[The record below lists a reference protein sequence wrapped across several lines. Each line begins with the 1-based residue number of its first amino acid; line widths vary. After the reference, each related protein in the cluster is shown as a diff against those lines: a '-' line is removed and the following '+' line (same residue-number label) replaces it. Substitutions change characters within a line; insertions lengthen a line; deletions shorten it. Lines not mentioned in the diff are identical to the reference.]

1 MHPRWS
7 STCRRAAAAW
17 SSGPTA
23 MWRRSLPGG
32 SRPKVASR
40 PGPVRAASCA
50 WAPDPPAVTVRGA
63 VEDQHAAEQRYI
75 DGLYAR
81 LEELRV
87 QTAAR
92 LADVRLYQTRHPQA
106 LLERDAEIHHLG
118 ASLARYDVAGTLC
131 FGRLDLEAG
140 PRYYV
145 GRVGISDDSHDPL
158 LIDWRAPA
166 AEP

>member
-1 MHPRWS
+1 
-7 STCRRAAAAW
+7 
-17 SSGPTA
+17 
-23 MWRRSLPGG
+23 
-32 SRPKVASR
+32 
-40 PGPVRAASCA
+40 AASCA

-92 LADVRLYQTRHPQA
+92 LADVRLYQT
-106 LLERDAEIHHLG
+106 LLERDAEIHPLG

-145 GRVGISDDSHDPL
+145 GRIGISDDS
-158 LIDWRAPA
+158 
-166 AEP
+166 